1 MLPRAK
7 ARTPIINKRERFM
20 VLPQKTAK
28 AMLSE
33 VWHSCWWLLNAAG
46 NRRENVVGV
55 GPNQPDRSHH
65 DHQNNGQHH
74 RIFGNILTL
83 LFPEKPMC
91 KLHRFDSPLN
101 KRFRA
106 DMIKQTQSQL
116 DTIRTRHDRRP
127 KAIASSSWEEFR
139 P

>member
-116 DTIRTRHDRRP
+116 DTI
-127 KAIASSSWEEFR
+127 
-139 P
+139 